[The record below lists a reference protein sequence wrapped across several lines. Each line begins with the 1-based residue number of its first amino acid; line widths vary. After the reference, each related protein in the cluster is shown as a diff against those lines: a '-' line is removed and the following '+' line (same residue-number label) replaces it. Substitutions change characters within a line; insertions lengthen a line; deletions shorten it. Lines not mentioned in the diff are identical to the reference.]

1 MKISFHGAA
10 RTVTGSKHLITL
22 NNGEQILLDCG
33 MFQGMGSETEEL
45 NDYFGFNPKKVTY
58 MVLSHAHIDHSGLIP
73 RLVAEGYTGP
83 IYCTAPTMELTQIL
97 LLDSAKIQTQ
107 DAEYTN
113 KQNKKHGR
121 PLIEP
126 MYTEENVIAAMRL
139 FKIVDIDTDF
149 EISNRIKLRLTD
161 TGHIIGAAAIHL
173 SILEDAKLTK
183 ISFSGDVGRYNDMLL
198 KSPKGFPQADYV
210 LLESTYGN
218 SLHSELQPVED
229 KLHEVIHQTCI
240 LRGGKVIIPAFSVG
254 RTQEI
259 LYALNSLEEKNKL
272 PDVAYYVDSPLSEK
286 ATEILKDHTDL
297 LNKDV
302 QQVMKNDDD
311 VFKFKG
317 LKFVQST
324 EESKNLNNDPRP
336 CVIISS
342 SGMAEAGRVRHHIRN
357 NIGNAKNTILMVGYA
372 EPRSLAGQ
380 LKNGNKAVY
389 IFGGQYPVVADVQAI
404 DSMSAHGDYND
415 LLHFL
420 NCQKP
425 AELKTLFLVHGEY
438 DIQQAFE
445 KRLNDKGFMHVAI
458 PDLHTH
464 VDLQ

>member
-10 RTVTGSKHLITL
+10 RTVTGSKHLISL
-22 NNGEQILLDCG
+22 NNGEQILMDCG
-33 MFQGMGSETEEL
+33 MFQGMGSETEEM

-73 RLVAEGYTGP
+73 RLVAEGYNGP
-83 IYCTAPTMELTQIL
+83 IFCTAPTMELTRIL
-97 LLDSAKIQTQ
+97 LTDSSKIITQ

-126 MYTEENVIAAMRL
+126 MYTEADVIKAISL
-139 FKIVDIDTDF
+139 FKIVDLDTDF
-149 EISNRIKLRLTD
+149 KINSQITLRLTD
-161 TGHIIGAAAIHL
+161 SGHIIGAAAMHL
-173 SILEDAKLTK
+173 SILENSKLTK
-183 ISFSGDVGRYNDMLL
+183 ITFSGDIGRYNDLLL
-198 KSPKGFPQADYV
+198 KSPKVFPQADYI

-218 SLHSELQPVED
+218 SLHSELEPVED
-229 KLHEVIHQTCI
+229 KLHEIIHQTCVV
-240 LRGGKVIIPAFSVG
+240 RGGKVIIPAFSVG

-259 LYALNSLEEKNKL
+259 LYALNNLEENNRL

-302 QQVMKNDDD
+302 QQVMENDDD
-311 VFKFKG
+311 VFKFKN
-317 LKFVQST
+317 LKFIQST
-324 EESKNLNNDPRP
+324 EESIALNDDPHP

-357 NIGNAKNTILMVGYA
+357 NIGDAKNTILMVGYA

-380 LKNGNKAVY
+380 LKNGNKVVY
-389 IFGGQYPVVADVQAI
+389 IFREEHQVLAQISSI

-425 AELKTLFLVHGEY
+425 EEVKNIFLVHGEY
-438 DIQQAFE
+438 NIQQAFE
-445 KRLNDKGFMHVAI
+445 TRLHDKGFKNVSI

-464 VDLQ
+464 VDL